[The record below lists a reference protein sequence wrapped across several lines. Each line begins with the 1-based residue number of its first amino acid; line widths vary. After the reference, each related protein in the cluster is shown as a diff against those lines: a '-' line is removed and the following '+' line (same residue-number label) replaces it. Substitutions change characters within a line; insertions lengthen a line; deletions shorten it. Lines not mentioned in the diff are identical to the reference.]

1 MGAIFLSHSSQDNG
15 TTAEIAAWLKAR
27 MFEALFLDFDPQ
39 LGIPAGRDWEKEL
52 QRQLDRCEAVIVLC
66 SAHSVA
72 SQWCLSEVA
81 IADHL
86 GKPIFP
92 VKIGPCEPF
101 RLLSDRQWID
111 FTTNPEEALER
122 LARGLQVAG
131 LDPANSFP
139 WAPGRCPY
147 PGLLAFEEADAAVFF
162 GREGEISQGQQALRQ
177 LRTYGGKG
185 LLLVLGASGCGKSS
199 LVRAGLLPRLR
210 RDPGAWLVL
219 EPFRPRV
226 DPFLELATS
235 LARAHAGL
243 GKTRDPEQIVAELE
257 GDGSGEAF
265 AAALDGQLEEL
276 RRRTG
281 QREASAVVTVDQFE
295 ELLLGGAT
303 AGSGSSGGGN
313 GGGGARAKADR
324 FLAGLRAALA
334 PANGKLVVLGTLRSD
349 FLGLLQS
356 HPALLE
362 LPFEQLLVG
371 PLGPGAYTRI
381 IEGPARV
388 AGVALETGLSERM
401 VADTASGDAQTGD
414 ALPLLAFTLRKL
426 WEPERGLTLAGYDS
440 LGGLVGSVRKAAD
453 GVLNARTLNPAQTSD
468 LRQAFLAMTRINEQ
482 SQYCRRPALWSE
494 MPPNS
499 LEILQR
505 FVAARLLVSGKDTGL
520 VEVAHEALLR
530 TWDTLKTWLDDNR
543 AFLLWRQRLEASLAE
558 YDSNGTLLR
567 DQQLQE
573 AESWRAST
581 APESRAR
588 QLIDASLRARKRQRF
603 TRRVLAGAAVSVLAA
618 FAGGSWWQLQA
629 IRAAQAAQFEA
640 THRTLISSDP
650 FMSVVYG
657 LAAAKPLLGG
667 TKPWEAA
674 QLSQSLREAV
684 EANWARSVP
693 IATGQGP
700 VWSLIE
706 LKNGELI
713 SGGFDGTMR
722 RWRDGKPVG
731 DGKPI
736 ATGQELV
743 LSLIELKNG
752 ELISGGRDGTLRRW
766 RDGQPVGDGKPI
778 ATGQGGVWSL
788 IELKN
793 GELISGGDDGTLRRW
808 RDGKPVGDGKP
819 IATGQGKVRSL

>member
-1 MGAIFLSHSSQDNG
+1 
-15 TTAEIAAWLKAR
+15 

-39 LGIPAGRDWEKEL
+39 LGLPPGCDWEKEL
-52 QRQLDRCEAVIVLC
+52 QRQLDRCDAVIVLC

-92 VKIGPCEPF
+92 ILIGPCEPF
-101 RLLSDRQWID
+101 QLLSDRQWLD
-111 FTTNPEEALER
+111 FTANPEEALER

-139 WAPGRCPY
+139 WTPGRCPY

-185 LLLVLGASGCGKSS
+185 LLLVL
-199 LVRAGLLPRLR
+199 
-210 RDPGAWLVL
+210 

-235 LARAHAGL
+235 LAGAYAGL
-243 GKTRDPEQIVAELE
+243 GETRVPERIAAELDG

-265 AAALDGQLEEL
+265 AAALDAQLEEL

-281 QREASAVVTVDQFE
+281 EREATAVVTVDQLE
-295 ELLLGGAT
+295 ELLLADAT
-303 AGSGSSGGGN
+303 AGSGSSGGGT
-313 GGGGARAKADR
+313 GGGRARAKADR

-349 FLGLLQS
+349 CLGLLQS
-356 HPALLE
+356 HPAVQE

-388 AGVALETGLSERM
+388 AGVTLETGLSERM

-414 ALPLLAFTLRKL
+414 ALPLLAFTLREL
-426 WEPERGLTLAGYDS
+426 WEPERGLSLAGYNS

-453 GVLNARTLNPAQTSD
+453 GVLNARPLNPAQMAD
-468 LRQAFLAMTRINEQ
+468 LRQAFLAMTRINAQ
-482 SQYCRRPALWSE
+482 SQYCRRPAIWSE
-494 MPPNS
+494 LPPNS

-505 FVAARLLVSGKDTGL
+505 LVAARLLVSGKDTGL

-558 YDSNGTLLR
+558 YASNGTLLR

-581 APESRAR
+581 APDSSAR
-588 QLIDASLRARKRQRF
+588 QLIDASLRARKRQRR
-603 TRRVLAGAAVSVLAA
+603 TRRWLAGAALSVLAA
-618 FAGGSWWQLQA
+618 FAGGSWWQLKA

-640 THRTLISSDP
+640 THRALVSSDP

-657 LAAAKPLLGG
+657 LAAAQPLLGG

-674 QLSQSLREAV
+674 QLSQSLREA
-684 EANWARSVP
+684 AMTNLARSAP
-693 IATGQGP
+693 IARAACDPIDLASIPTDTGLGP
-700 VWSLIE
+700 VVAAAQDTCRFLRSALTGRDAP
-706 LKNGELI
+706 GELRRM
-713 SGGFDGTMR
+713 GGSPLAVR
-722 RWRDGKPVG
+722 
-731 DGKPI
+731 
-736 ATGQELV
+736 
-743 LSLIELKNG
+743 
-752 ELISGGRDGTLRRW
+752 
-766 RDGQPVGDGKPI
+766 
-778 ATGQGGVWSL
+778 QGG
-788 IELKN
+788 
-793 GELISGGDDGTLRRW
+793 IS
-808 RDGKPVGDGKP
+808 
-819 IATGQGKVRSL
+819 IS

>member
-1 MGAIFLSHSSQDNG
+1 MRKTLVLLGALLLLIGLLWPWISASGLGRLPGDISIQRPGFSFFFPL
-15 TTAEIAAWLKAR
+15 TTSL
-27 MFEALFLDFDPQ
+27 
-39 LGIPAGRDWEKEL
+39 
-52 QRQLDRCEAVIVLC
+52 
-66 SAHSVA
+66 
-72 SQWCLSEVA
+72 
-81 IADHL
+81 
-86 GKPIFP
+86 
-92 VKIGPCEPF
+92 
-101 RLLSDRQWID
+101 LLS
-111 FTTNPEEALER
+111 
-122 LARGLQVAG
+122 
-131 LDPANSFP
+131 
-139 WAPGRCPY
+139 
-147 PGLLAFEEADAAVFF
+147 AV
-162 GREGEISQGQQALRQ
+162 L
-177 LRTYGGKG
+177 
-185 LLLVLGASGCGKSS
+185 S
-199 LVRAGLLPRLR
+199 LVF
-210 RDPGAWLVL
+210 WLVL

-235 LARAHAGL
+235 LAGAYAGL
-243 GKTRDPEQIVAELE
+243 VETRVPERIAAELDG

-265 AAALDGQLEEL
+265 AAALDAQLEEP

-281 QREASAVVTVDQFE
+281 EREATAVVTVDQFE
-295 ELLLGGAT
+295 ELLLADAT

-356 HPALLE
+356 HPAPRE
-362 LPFEQLLVG
+362 MPFEQLLVG

-388 AGVALETGLSERM
+388 AGVTLEPGLSERM

-414 ALPLLAFTLRKL
+414 ALPLLAFTLREL
-426 WEPERGLTLAGYDS
+426 WEPHRGLSLTGYNS

-453 GVLNARTLNPAQTSD
+453 GVLNARPLNPAQMAD

-494 MPPNS
+494 LPPNS

-505 FVAARLLVSGKDTGL
+505 FVAARLLVSGKDTGM

-530 TWDTLKTWLDDNR
+530 TWDTLKDWLDDNR

-640 THRTLISSDP
+640 THRALVSSDP

-674 QLSQSLREAV
+674 QLSQSLREA
-684 EANWARSVP
+684 AMTNLARSAP
-693 IATGQGP
+693 IATGQGG
-700 VWSLIE
+700 VRSLIE

-713 SGGFDGTMR
+713 SGG
-722 RWRDGKPVG
+722 
-731 DGKPI
+731 
-736 ATGQELV
+736 
-743 LSLIELKNG
+743 S
-752 ELISGGRDGTLRRW
+752 DGTLRRW
-766 RDGQPVGDGKPI
+766 SPVPI
-778 ATGQGGVWSL
+778 ARAACDQIDLASIPADTGLGAVVKAAKATCISPEVR
-788 IELKN
+788 EL
-793 GELISGGDDGTLRRW
+793 GRRGW
-808 RDGKPVGDGKP
+808 
-819 IATGQGKVRSL
+819 